1 MATEVWGMENDGDQ
15 CKAEGDRSL
24 AEDSGKLGYH
34 RPTSVGNPRNQQ
46 YPMPTW
52 PLSRHR
58 VHNIAMITFKIFNSH
73 VKQQNH
79 IMGQPICIPES
90 HLPNLIPIPFISIF
104 QAFINIDDSKN
115 EAKITTTK
123 FVRISKFEA
132 LNLEIQMVRDL
143 LEKTNT
149 TTVCSVKSVNTNYD
163 STQMVT
169 LRKLRTGLNMLTAR

>member
-1 MATEVWGMENDGDQ
+1 
-15 CKAEGDRSL
+15 L
-24 AEDSGKLGYH
+24 
-34 RPTSVGNPRNQQ
+34 
-46 YPMPTW
+46 
-52 PLSRHR
+52 
-58 VHNIAMITFKIFNSH
+58 
-73 VKQQNH
+73 
-79 IMGQPICIPES
+79 
-90 HLPNLIPIPFISIF
+90 ISIF

-149 TTVCSVKSVNTNYD
+149 TTVCSVKSVKTNYD